1 MSVNNKSIGF
11 KTLVMMAMVC
21 VFNFRNII
29 NQYSELGPTSISL
42 WLLGTVCYFL
52 PMVLMMGELASA
64 NSGKKAGIYSWI
76 ESTMGAKYAFFA
88 SWTYFFANVF
98 YFTSLLSSLIVY
110 ISWALF
116 GSNLLVQ
123 GGGMMLSVLGV
134 LAFWL
139 LTFACIRGLDMLSR
153 LAEVAGTAALILSFT
168 FIVGIFYSVFVM
180 GNAPAQEVTFISTLP
195 DFANTDWN
203 RLMTISWLL
212 FAFGGSES
220 IGVYVADTRG
230 GNKTFVRAIV
240 FGALLIGS
248 VYVLGGYA
256 ISLTLKQEDVHLA
269 DGIFTLFLSLAQQLG
284 LGTWVANLVGLTLT
298 LAGIGGLA
306 VWINSSVKSMFSELP
321 EGLLP
326 SSLTQTDK
334 DGTPVNA
341 FMAQAVLVTILMLL
355 PALGVDSADAFM
367 RAVISMA
374 ALNLLV
380 PTAFLILGYINLRLK
395 KNDMPRSFKMS
406 ENNTLALGTA
416 VMMLVVF
423 FFSAVIT
430 SIPAPHLFVDY
441 LTGNALGNNANP
453 FITLL
458 INFGGLAFYMG
469 AANMLWSRYEKQES
483 YPVFTATVPA

>member
-11 KTLVMMAMVC
+11 RTLVMMAMVC

-29 NQYSELGPTSISL
+29 NQYSELGTTSISL
-42 WLLGTVCYFL
+42 WLLGTILYFL

-110 ISWALF
+110 ISWTFF
-116 GSNLLVQ
+116 GSNLLIE
-123 GGGMMLSVLGV
+123 GGGMTLSVLGV
-134 LAFWL
+134 IAFWL
-139 LTFACIRGLDMLSR
+139 LTFACIRGLDILSK
-153 LAEVAGTAALILSFT
+153 LAEVAGAAVLILSFT
-168 FIVGIFYSVFVM
+168 FIAGVFYSVFVM
-180 GNAPAQEVTFISTLP
+180 GNLPAQEVTIASTLP
-195 DFANTDWN
+195 DFGNTDWN

-230 GNKTFVRAIV
+230 GNKTFVRAII

-269 DGIFTLFLSLAQQLG
+269 DGIFTLFLSLAEQLG
-284 LGTWVANLVGLTLT
+284 IGPWIANLVGLTLT

-321 EGLLP
+321 AGLLP
-326 SSLTQTDK
+326 SALTETNE

-341 FMAQAVLVTILMLL
+341 FIAQAALVTLLMLL

-367 RAVISMA
+367 KTVISMA

-380 PTAFLILGYINLRLK
+380 PMAFLILGYINLRLK
-395 KNDMPRSFKMS
+395 KHHMARSFKMS
-406 ENNTLALGTA
+406 ESNILALGTA
-416 VMMLVVF
+416 GFMLAVF
-423 FFSAVIT
+423 MFSAVVT
-430 SIPAPHLFVDY
+430 SIPAPHLFVDFMA
-441 LTGNALGNNANP
+441 GNDLGNNANP

-458 INFGGLAFYMG
+458 INFGGLAFYMS
-469 AANMLWSRYEKQES
+469 AASLLWSRYQNRNQEIFS
-483 YPVFTATVPA
+483 NSVFA

>member
-1 MSVNNKSIGF
+1 MSANNKSIGF

-29 NQYSELGPTSISL
+29 NQYSELGTASISL

-52 PMVLMMGELASA
+52 PMVLMMAELASA

-88 SWTYFFANVF
+88 SWTYFFANIF

-110 ISWALF
+110 ISWTFF
-116 GSNLLVQ
+116 GSNLLIQ
-123 GGGMMLSVLGV
+123 GGGVTLSLLGI

-153 LAEVAGTAALILSFT
+153 LAEVAGTAALVLSFA
-168 FIVGIFYSVFVM
+168 FIIGVFYSVFVL
-180 GNAPAQEVTFISTLP
+180 GNQPAQTVTFASTLP
-195 DFANTDWN
+195 DFGNMDWN
-203 RLMTISWLL
+203 RLMTMSWLL
-212 FAFGGSES
+212 FAFGGSEG

-230 GNKTFVRAIV
+230 GNKNFVRAMV
-240 FGALLIGS
+240 CGALLIGS

-269 DGIFTLFLSLAQQLG
+269 DGIFTLFLSLARQLG
-284 LGTWVANLVGLTLT
+284 IGPWIASLVGLTLT

-321 EGLLP
+321 QGLLP
-326 SSLTQTDK
+326 SVLTKTDK
-334 DGTPVNA
+334 DGVPVNA
-341 FMAQAVLVTILMLL
+341 FIAQAILVSVLMLL
-355 PALGVDSADAFM
+355 PALGADSADAFM

-380 PTAFLILGYINLRLK
+380 PSVFLILGYINLRLN
-395 KNDMPRSFKMS
+395 KNHMPRAFRMT
-406 ENNTLALGTA
+406 ENNSTALGIA
-416 VMMLVVF
+416 GAMLVVF
-423 FFSAVIT
+423 LFCAVIT
-430 SIPAPHLFVDY
+430 SIPAPQLFADY
-441 LTGNALGNNANP
+441 LAGHNLGNNANP

-458 INFGGLAFYMG
+458 INFGGLGFYMG
-469 AANMLWSRYEKQES
+469 TASLLWFRYRSRENAPFFGAVAS
-483 YPVFTATVPA
+483 V